1 MKNILPNEL
10 LGNAILNG
18 DAKSAVKLIEDGAR
32 LDLTGAAGWY
42 FELIAYCGS
51 LELAELILQTHPNYD
66 PVCLLNEAF
75 QLNDKKFAVWLIN
88 KGVDINTAHE
98 KGNII
103 RPCVRHGSIK
113 IIKAAFSAG
122 LKYNTGDYAP
132 WFETGGFKHADALNT
147 VMSYVFPGE
156 PGKLAVPGLKAVQY
170 DDKVKLGKILKKL
183 KSINSGSHIIT
194 AFFICAMT
202 AHKTAFKCAALLKE
216 YGADVNAQDEYGRT
230 AAFYKVSVYEDG
242 VKMVLDTLDIFVK
255 LGGNLHLADKQ
266 GRTILSEC
274 MADNKYKTLD
284 KILQLRADITSFD
297 RLSYFCWLASMPDN
311 GEKIK
316 MLKLLVKA
324 GYDVKSFHGV
334 NNPLDFAQGKL
345 KKFLRRVIQI
355 HNLKVQNGIGGY

>member
-1 MKNILPNEL
+1 MKNITPGEMLED
-10 LGNAILNG
+10 AILKG
-18 DAKSAVKLIEDGAR
+18 DAASAISLINSGAR
-32 LDLTGAAGWY
+32 LDLTGAVGWY

-51 LELAELILQTHPNYD
+51 LKLAELILQTHPDYD
-66 PVCLLNEAF
+66 PVRLLNEAF
-75 QLNDKKFAVWLIN
+75 QVCDKKFADRLIN
-88 KGVDINTAHE
+88 KKVDINKAHE

-103 RPCVRHGSIK
+103 KPCVRHGSIK
-113 IIKAAFSAG
+113 MIKAAFSAG
-122 LKYNTGDYAP
+122 LKYNPGDYAP
-132 WFETGGFKHADALNT
+132 WFEMGDFKHADALYA

-156 PGKLAVPGLKAVQY
+156 PGKLAVSGLKAVQS
-170 DDKVKLGKILKKL
+170 DDAVKLGGILKKI
-183 KSINSGSHIIT
+183 KRINSDNHIVT
-194 AFFICAMT
+194 ALFISAMT
-202 AHKTAFKCAALLKE
+202 AHKTAFKCAVLLKE
-216 YGADVNAQDEYGRT
+216 CGADVNARDEYGRT

-242 VKMVLDTLDIFVK
+242 VKMVLDTLDLFVK
-255 LGGNLHLADKQ
+255 LGGNLQLADKQ
-266 GRTILSEC
+266 GRTLLSEC

-316 MLKLLVKA
+316 MLKLLIKA